1 MSKYK
6 PIDLSKV
13 KRIPF
18 ESRKSKIEIKDFAK
32 IISKDLSFSAFF
44 DSLPDVLKASDFKRL
59 VDFIFF
65 AKDNKKPII
74 FFLGAHLI
82 KCGLL
87 PLFVDLMKNGFLT
100 AFSTHGA
107 GAIHDIEIAF
117 FGKTSED
124 VDKNIEDGTFGMT
137 AETSDIFNSAVEDAK
152 RFDLGLGEA
161 IGKKISERNAK
172 NKDYSLFFNAYKLG
186 IPACVHISI
195 GTDVVNQHPG
205 YDGEAVGKT
214 SFLDFKILCEEVSK
228 IADGGVVINFGSAV
242 ILPEVFLKALS
253 VARNIKGKIDNF
265 TTANFDMIQHYRPIQ
280 NVVKRPT
287 QTSGYGYSFTGHHEI
302 LVPLLVW
309 ALKTKEYKNK
319 K

>member
-6 PIDLSKV
+6 SIDLNKV

-18 ESRKSKIEIKDFAK
+18 ESRKRKIEIKDFAK

-44 DSLPDVLKASDFKRL
+44 DSLPDVLKASDLKRF

-65 AKDNKKPII
+65 ARGKKKPII
-74 FFLGAHLI
+74 FFLGAHVI
-82 KCGLL
+82 KCGLS
-87 PLFVDLMKNGFLT
+87 PLFVDLMKNRFLT

-107 GAIHDIEIAF
+107 GAVHDIEIAF

-124 VDKNIEDGTFGMT
+124 VEKNIEDGTFGMAT
-137 AETSDIFNSAVEDAK
+137 ETSDVFNSAVEDAK

-161 IGKKISERNAK
+161 IGKKISDENACHK
-172 NKDYSLFFNAYKLG
+172 EYSLFYNAYKLN
-186 IPACVHISI
+186 IPACVHIGI
-195 GTDVVNQHPG
+195 GTDVLNQHPEYNAG
-205 YDGEAVGKT
+205 AVGKT
-214 SFLDFKILCEEVSK
+214 SFLDFKILCQEVSK
-228 IADGGVVINFGSAV
+228 IAGGGVVINFGSAV

-253 VARNIKGKIDNF
+253 VARNIKGRIDNF
-265 TTANFDMIQHYRPIQ
+265 VTANFDMIQHYRPVQ

-287 QTSGYGYSFTGHHEI
+287 QSSGYGYSFTGHHEI

-309 ALKTKEYKNK
+309 ALKTKENK
-319 K
+319 KRK